1 MPFGR
6 KGQTSELYI
15 VPQPADKQ
23 PMTSAPLGD
32 VHEFSSVA
40 VEIIDRWGLDTRLTG
55 ELARELNPAQR
66 GHTIDHIDCP
76 ACQAYDRFVKSD
88 LLGMAGQ
95 RFEDAARV
103 WESAQWKSDK
113 FKPRTLESLA
123 DYLNSLN
130 KFFKNVRMNSIKPG
144 MLKAYQEARRS
155 NAIGVDGKVHRP
167 WKKMAGHSR
176 INHELNVLGQ
186 MLRACNEW
194 EKIRPYYFP
203 LKTNSW
209 SPREILSEKEEEEL
223 FRKVAG
229 YPEAELGYC
238 IATITNNT
246 TASGIELRVWL
257 LSFIVT
263 SFVGFLGL
271 CVGVVVCVCVC
282 VCVRCRCVCVC
293 VWSYV
298 VVVLWFCGFVGG
310 SCWTS

>member
-6 KGQTSELYI
+6 KSQTSELYI
-15 VPQPADKQ
+15 VPRSADKQ
-23 PMTSAPLGD
+23 PMTSAPDGA
-32 VHEFSSVA
+32 VHEMSSVA
-40 VEIIDRWGLDTRLTG
+40 VEIIERWGLDTRLTG
-55 ELARELNPAQR
+55 ELARELNPER
-66 GHTIDHIDCP
+66 GHTTDHIDCP
-76 ACQAYDRFVKSD
+76 ACRAYDEFVKSD

-103 WESAQWKSDK
+103 WQSAQWKSDK
-113 FKPRTLESLA
+113 FRPRTLESLV

-130 KFFKNVRMNSIKPG
+130 KFFKNIRMSSINPG
-144 MLKAYQEARRS
+144 MLKAYQEARRA
-155 NAIGVDGKVHRP
+155 NAIGVGGKVHRP

-229 YPEAELGYC
+229 YTSPTCPNGWASMRSRWTGQSIT
-238 IATITNNT
+238 IA
-246 TASGIELRVWL
+246 VFWL
-257 LSFIVT
+257 I
-263 SFVGFLGL
+263 
-271 CVGVVVCVCVC
+271 
-282 VCVRCRCVCVC
+282 
-293 VWSYV
+293 
-298 VVVLWFCGFVGG
+298 
-310 SCWTS
+310 